1 VVASSSWSHSFLAHK
16 FQCREIDIE
25 TDRRYLEW
33 VRQGQGSKLA
43 EVSPQEL
50 QESGDHEILNWI
62 ITLGI
67 MGDRPAEIVDV
78 LETQTQIAYRVA
90 AVWE

>member
-1 VVASSSWSHSFLAHK
+1 M
-16 FQCREIDIE
+16 
-25 TDRRYLEW
+25 
-33 VRQGQGSKLA
+33 RQGQGSKLA
-43 EVSPQEL
+43 EVAPEDL

-67 MGDRPAEIVDV
+67 VGDRPAEIVDV

>member
-1 VVASSSWSHSFLAHK
+1 VK
-16 FQCREIDIE
+16 
-25 TDRRYLEW
+25 
-33 VRQGQGSKLA
+33 
-43 EVSPQEL
+43 PQDL

-67 MGDRPAEIVDV
+67 LGDRPAEIVDV

-90 AVWE
+90 AMWE